1 MSATRRFRT
10 SVEARDLDA
19 VMELFAEDA
28 TFHSPVV
35 FKPYEGRD
43 AIRMIL
49 ESIIQVLPDLHY
61 IDELTSWDRAIF
73 VFEGTTSSDRKV
85 TGIDYLTV
93 KDGMITDLTVFI
105 RPMSG
110 LTAVAEEMKAMLEA
124 AGAI

>member
-10 SVEARDLDA
+10 AVEAKDIDA
-19 VMELFAEDA
+19 ALELFADNA

-35 FKPYEGRD
+35 FKPYDDRT
-43 AIRMIL
+43 AISAIL
-49 ESIIQVLPDLHY
+49 HAVADVLEDFRY

-73 VFEGTTSSDRKV
+73 VFEARVGDKQV
-85 TGIDYLTV
+85 TGIDLVTV
-93 KDGMITDLTVFI
+93 KDGMISDLTVMI

-110 LTAVAEEMKAMLEA
+110 LMAVAEAMKAKLEA

>member
-43 AIRMIL
+43 AIRVIL
-49 ESIIQVLPDLHY
+49 ESIIQVLPDLTY

-73 VFEGTTSSDRKV
+73 VFEGTTGDRKV

-93 KDGMITDLTVFI
+93 KDGLITDLTVFI

-110 LTAVAEEMKAMLEA
+110 LTAVAEEMKKMLEA
-124 AGAI
+124 AGAV